1 MVRPG
6 IARRLAVAAAGLVLL
21 TACTPPPPS
30 PPNSDRPESS
40 STLLGP
46 PLALEC
52 PPVLDTSDPF
62 DPGSDGL
69 CDSYYPQA
77 GNGGYDVENYDL
89 DLTYDPATQTLRGV
103 ATITATATA
112 NLRSFNLDYYGP
124 DIESVHVD
132 DQRAATDHR
141 GGELVVTPANPIE
154 TGTSFTV
161 VVRYA
166 GRPRGY
172 PGAAGPSTGFL
183 VTDDGALAIGQPQSA
198 AAWFPVNDHPRDKA
212 TYTIAISVPSNL
224 AALSNGV
231 LESQREGP
239 MGFTTWTW
247 RESSPMAPYL
257 ATMVVGE
264 YRVVVGSHDGRP
276 LVTAVHTSLPDSVD
290 AELARTTEV
299 VEYLET
305 VFGPYPFEALGGIV
319 VNAPLGYALE
329 TQARPVYDQSFFDVE
344 RGDASWVLAHELAHQ
359 WFGDSVSIYDWREI
373 WLNEGFAT
381 YAEWLWNEHTG
392 TSRNGG
398 ATAQATFDT
407 WYRIFSDNERLW
419 DVPPGD
425 PGADDLFHQAV
436 YIRGAMTLHALRKTV
451 GDEAFF
457 RILPEWASRKKNSTG
472 TTLEFVALAEEISGQ
487 ELDKLFHDW
496 LYSPK
501 RPPRP

>member
-1 MVRPG
+1 MARPRG
-6 IARRLAVAAAGLVLL
+6 ARRLAVAAAGLILL
-21 TACTPPPPS
+21 TACTPPPPGLPDS
-30 PPNSDRPESS
+30 DPPDPTR
-40 STLLGP
+40 TVLGP
-46 PLALEC
+46 Q
-52 PPVLDTSDPF
+52 PPVECAPVVDTEASF
-62 DPGSDGL
+62 DPGAPGL

-77 GNGGYDVENYDL
+77 GNGGYDVEDYHL

-112 NLRSFNLDYYGP
+112 NLRTFNLDYYGP
-124 DIESVHVD
+124 DIESVRVD
-132 DQRAATDHR
+132 DQSAATEYS
-141 GGELVVTPANPIE
+141 GGELVVTPAEPIE
-154 TGTSFTV
+154 AGTRFTIV
-161 VVRYA
+161 ARY
-166 GRPRGY
+166 GGKPRGY
-172 PGAAGPSTGFL
+172 PGASGPSTGFL
-183 VTDDGALAIGQPQSA
+183 VTDDGAIALGQPQSA

-231 LESQREGP
+231 LESRREGP

-257 ATMVVGE
+257 ATMVVGN
-264 YRVVVGSHDGRP
+264 YRVVTGTHDGRP
-276 LVTAVHTSLPDSVD
+276 VVTAVHTSLPTSVD

-299 VEYLET
+299 IDYLQT
-305 VFGPYPFEALGGIV
+305 VFGPYPFDALGGIV

-329 TQARPVYDQSFFDVE
+329 TQARPVYDQSFFNVDQ
-344 RGDASWVLAHELAHQ
+344 GGASWVIAHELAHQ
-359 WFGDSVSIYDWREI
+359 WYGDSVSIDDWREI

-381 YAEWLWNEHTG
+381 YAEWLWNEHSG
-392 TSRNGG
+392 TQRSGG
-398 ATAQATFDT
+398 ATVQATFDT

-419 DVPPGD
+419 RVPPGD

-436 YIRGAMTLHALRKTV
+436 YIRGAMTLHALRRTV

-457 RILPEWASRKKNSTG
+457 RILPEWASRQKDTTG
-472 TTLEFVALAEEISGQ
+472 TTMEFIALAEEISGQ
-487 ELDKLFHDW
+487 ELDQLFHDW